1 MYANPVE
8 ANVGM
13 VAGELHLSTI
23 VEVEGFSI
31 STALKAY

>member
-23 VEVEGFSI
+23 VEVEDFSR
-31 STALKAY
+31 STVLRAY